1 MGRTLKFGVTALA
14 VGLAAWGAYW
24 FATQNGDSGPAVGV
38 PATTAVVVEASPVR
52 LGPLV
57 RKVDTIGTLRSEESV
72 VLRPELSGRIVKIG
86 FREGQP
92 VEKGQ
97 ILVALDDSIAKAEV
111 AEAEASLALSKA
123 NYERAKEL
131 TSRGAASQ
139 RARDEAV
146 AAMHRDEASV
156 ALARAR
162 LAKTKIAAPYAG
174 VVGLRQ
180 VGVGDYVSPGQELV
194 TLDVID
200 PIKID
205 FRIPE
210 LYLSAVREGQTVEF
224 ELDALAER
232 AFTGA
237 VYAIDPKVDINGRS
251 LVIRARGPNTGN
263 LLRPGLF
270 ARVELILD
278 RRDAVLFIPE
288 EALIPQGTDHFVFK
302 VVDGTAHWTQIDI
315 GPHSEQDVE
324 VISGLRPADLVVT
337 AGQMKLRD
345 GVAVAVRPGTGE

>member
-1 MGRTLKFGVTALA
+1 MGRGLRNAVIVVVLGLVGSAVYLGVTWE
-14 VGLAAWGAYW
+14 GGE
-24 FATQNGDSGPAVGV
+24 
-38 PATTAVVVEASPVR
+38 TTANGVAGATSVVVEASAVSA
-52 LGPLV
+52 GPLV
-57 RKVDTIGTLRSEESV
+57 RKIDTIGTLRSEESV
-72 VLRPELSGRIVKIG
+72 VLRPELSGRIVTIG
-86 FREGQP
+86 FKEGQP
-92 VEKGQ
+92 VKKDQ
-97 ILVALDDSIAKAEV
+97 VLVALDDSIAKAEV

-146 AAMHRDEASV
+146 AAMHRDEATV
-156 ALARAR
+156 ALAKAR
-162 LAKTKIAAPYAG
+162 LAKTKIAAPFTG
-174 VVGLRQ
+174 VVGLRK
-180 VGVGDYVSPGQELV
+180 VGVGDFVGPGQDLV

-224 ELDALAER
+224 ELDALAGR

-270 ARVELILD
+270 ARIELILD
-278 RRDAVLFIPE
+278 RREDVLFISE

-302 VVDGTAHWTQIDI
+302 IEDGIARLTQIVI
-315 GPHSEQDVE
+315 GSHDEQEVE
-324 VISGLRPADLVVT
+324 VISGLQAGDLVVT

-345 GVAVAVRPGTGE
+345 GAAVVVRHEAEE